1 MFRTWKFAV
10 VCLALAGAAPAHAGL
25 WHVKHSDQIAA
36 QESNTWRPVSISIE
50 VPRDLTVSEENAL
63 APEAD
68 IVWRGELPGNRY
80 AQVQRI
86 FEDAAKR
93 ATAPMRGNR
102 PVKIMIRVGHF
113 HSVSERARAIAP
125 SAVHNIMFAIQV
137 FDARTGQKLT
147 QVEVIQ
153 ADLKAFT
160 REKAVQAEVA
170 GLTQRVRIVDHLAK
184 VLASYM
190 KQGPDQRH
198 AFRSIGR

>member
-1 MFRTWKFAV
+1 MWY
-10 VCLALAGAAPAHAGL
+10 
-25 WHVKHSDQIAA
+25 VKHSDQITARD
-36 QESNTWRPVSISIE
+36 SNQWRPVSISIE
-50 VPRDLTVSEENAL
+50 VPPGLTVSERNAL

-68 IVWRGELPGNRY
+68 IVWRGEQPGNRHQ
-80 AQVQRI
+80 QVKRI

-93 ATAPMRGNR
+93 ATAPMRGSR
-102 PVKIMIRVGHF
+102 AVSILIRVGHF
-113 HSVSERARAIAP
+113 HSVTEKARALAP
-125 SAVHNIMFAIQV
+125 AAVHNIKFAIQV
-137 FDARTGQKLT
+137 FDARTGERLT

-153 ADLKAFT
+153 ADLQAYT
-160 REKAVQAEVA
+160 RGKAVQAEVA